1 MGHMAETDIS
11 ETLAQCLRKGLSS
24 PQYAPPPGIGGLMC
38 DPVYDPMDCSLP
50 GFSAMGFSR

>member
-1 MGHMAETDIS
+1 MAETDIS